1 MFLTDKEDVVPCN
14 IRKLTDISEL
24 LTDAT
29 ITAIIATSQFFSTS
43 HLELKQPLSHV

>member
-1 MFLTDKEDVVPCN
+1 MFLTDKDDAPCS
-14 IRKLTDISEL
+14 IIKVTDISEL

-29 ITAIIATSQFFSTS
+29 IMAIIATSQFFSIS